1 MSKYGTLAIGIVL
14 AGCYLYFPDAR
25 TLIVTVT
32 VAATFLAIAAGVEL
46 SQRLYKL
53 EAAAEEQSRD

>member
-32 VAATFLAIAAGVEL
+32 VAVTFFAIASGVEL

-53 EAAAEEQSRD
+53 EAAVEEQNRD